1 VKNVISHLSQIEMLV
16 TIVKSVS
23 VWFLFNFSL
32 ALLAKSSKLVVKN
45 LIAHYVT
52 HGLNHCFNTNS
63 SVLQISNQNKVFS
76 FAYLEKKT

>member
-1 VKNVISHLSQIEMLV
+1 MLV

-23 VWFLFNFSL
+23 VWFLLNLSL
-32 ALLAKSSKLVVKN
+32 TLLAKSSKLVVKN
-45 LIAHYVT
+45 LIARCVT

-63 SVLQISNQNKVFS
+63 LVLQISNQNKVFS